1 LWWRKSPEL
10 LRVYYQNTEESFTMN
25 STFHLLP
32 LALLFYCSAQCS
44 PRTEH
49 SWTREIIDPDGIRV
63 VENGPRPEEW
73 LRELPVLRVQEEV
86 VIGRDEGPEEYLLS
100 FKPYGR

>member
-1 LWWRKSPEL
+1 
-10 LRVYYQNTEESFTMN
+10 
-25 STFHLLP
+25 
-32 LALLFYCSAQCS
+32 
-44 PRTEH
+44 
-49 SWTREIIDPDGIRV
+49 V